1 MAEEKNIDPLVFMQ
15 QELCD
20 MWGINNQTKY
30 VFYYDESNNCR
41 KFWVDDSK
49 QQFNTDHTADFVLA
63 GLVRKEEEKVEA
75 SLETF
80 RKPLKLQANVEEIK
94 FKNLYAKGDFLQCVK
109 ERRLFETLS
118 WIDKSPFYIHY
129 TNVNNLFYTLV
140 EIFDSIVKPDEI
152 SEFGYDYFKMKS
164 VFYYMFKGKADALQ
178 ILMFKYKYPNIQR
191 EDVEAFCN
199 DLLFL
204 LGSRREMKEEEKFLA
219 GMLARAAQ
227 SDELVFLHD
236 NDDYVM
242 QENYA
247 EFYADPIRKYQK
259 SRHIFDEETTVQDIV
274 KKQIA
279 MGENMADNFNF
290 VKSETDIF
298 VQLSDV
304 VAGILGKLFKYIN
317 STSVNQRRR
326 DVEGLSKLQVE
337 NILLIDKLR
346 MEADRENPGFLCSI
360 GPWDGI
366 GILNRFFEMVNCLQ
380 SIFNKFGIDR
390 ISKLMITHLHYDH
403 INGIEHLIKRG
414 WIDAN
419 TEVWMNTQYPWKQPT
434 YNRILLQ
441 LSALGVKF
449 IDPIIGNSTNN
460 IHILYPDVSFNKK
473 NKAPKNNINNTS
485 VLYQICF
492 GENSMLFTGDI
503 ETEGWENVSTC
514 MPNLCKST
522 YYCISHH
529 GSITGHIRSNCMPAN
544 CCITTLADCADST
557 RLQVLMGRD
566 GAYKGVYSRKVLGDF
581 KNIEKT
587 EEAQK
592 YLSLDWKT
600 GKVRS
605 V

>member
-1 MAEEKNIDPLVFMQ
+1 MGGIRSMAEEKNIDPLVSMQ

-94 FKNLYAKGDFLQCVK
+94 FKNLYAKGDFLQCLK

-140 EIFDSIVKPDEI
+140 EIFDSIVKPEEI

-204 LGSRREMKEEEKFLA
+204 LGSRREMKEEENFLA
-219 GMLARAAQ
+219 GMLAKAAE

-279 MGENMADNFNF
+279 MGENMADNFKF

-366 GILNRFFEMVNCLQ
+366 GILNRFFEMV
-380 SIFNKFGIDR
+380 K
-390 ISKLMITHLHYDH
+390 
-403 INGIEHLIKRG
+403 
-414 WIDAN
+414 
-419 TEVWMNTQYPWKQPT
+419 
-434 YNRILLQ
+434 
-441 LSALGVKF
+441 
-449 IDPIIGNSTNN
+449 
-460 IHILYPDVSFNKK
+460 
-473 NKAPKNNINNTS
+473 
-485 VLYQICF
+485 
-492 GENSMLFTGDI
+492 
-503 ETEGWENVSTC
+503 
-514 MPNLCKST
+514 
-522 YYCISHH
+522 
-529 GSITGHIRSNCMPAN
+529 
-544 CCITTLADCADST
+544 
-557 RLQVLMGRD
+557 
-566 GAYKGVYSRKVLGDF
+566 SRK
-581 KNIEKT
+581 EK
-587 EEAQK
+587 
-592 YLSLDWKT
+592 
-600 GKVRS
+600 
-605 V
+605 

>member
-1 MAEEKNIDPLVFMQ
+1 MGGIRSMAEEKNIDPLVFMQ

-366 GILNRFFEMVNCLQ
+366 GILNRFFKMV
-380 SIFNKFGIDR
+380 K
-390 ISKLMITHLHYDH
+390 
-403 INGIEHLIKRG
+403 
-414 WIDAN
+414 
-419 TEVWMNTQYPWKQPT
+419 
-434 YNRILLQ
+434 
-441 LSALGVKF
+441 
-449 IDPIIGNSTNN
+449 
-460 IHILYPDVSFNKK
+460 
-473 NKAPKNNINNTS
+473 
-485 VLYQICF
+485 
-492 GENSMLFTGDI
+492 
-503 ETEGWENVSTC
+503 
-514 MPNLCKST
+514 
-522 YYCISHH
+522 
-529 GSITGHIRSNCMPAN
+529 
-544 CCITTLADCADST
+544 
-557 RLQVLMGRD
+557 
-566 GAYKGVYSRKVLGDF
+566 SRK
-581 KNIEKT
+581 EK
-587 EEAQK
+587 
-592 YLSLDWKT
+592 
-600 GKVRS
+600 
-605 V
+605 

>member
-1 MAEEKNIDPLVFMQ
+1 MGGIRSMAEEKNIDPLVSMQ

-63 GLVRKEEEKVEA
+63 GLVRKEEEKVET

-94 FKNLYAKGDFLQCVK
+94 FKNLYAKGDFLQCLK

-140 EIFDSIVKPDEI
+140 EIFDSIVKPEEI

-219 GMLARAAQ
+219 GMLAKAAE

-279 MGENMADNFNF
+279 MGENMADNFKF

-366 GILNRFFEMVNCLQ
+366 GILNRFFEMV
-380 SIFNKFGIDR
+380 K
-390 ISKLMITHLHYDH
+390 
-403 INGIEHLIKRG
+403 
-414 WIDAN
+414 
-419 TEVWMNTQYPWKQPT
+419 
-434 YNRILLQ
+434 
-441 LSALGVKF
+441 
-449 IDPIIGNSTNN
+449 
-460 IHILYPDVSFNKK
+460 
-473 NKAPKNNINNTS
+473 
-485 VLYQICF
+485 
-492 GENSMLFTGDI
+492 
-503 ETEGWENVSTC
+503 
-514 MPNLCKST
+514 
-522 YYCISHH
+522 
-529 GSITGHIRSNCMPAN
+529 
-544 CCITTLADCADST
+544 
-557 RLQVLMGRD
+557 
-566 GAYKGVYSRKVLGDF
+566 SRK
-581 KNIEKT
+581 EK
-587 EEAQK
+587 
-592 YLSLDWKT
+592 
-600 GKVRS
+600 
-605 V
+605 

>member
-1 MAEEKNIDPLVFMQ
+1 MGGIRSMAEEKNIDPLVSMQ

-80 RKPLKLQANVEEIK
+80 RKTLKLQANVEEIK

-219 GMLARAAQ
+219 GMLARAAE

-279 MGENMADNFNF
+279 MGENMADNFKF

-366 GILNRFFEMVNCLQ
+366 GILNRFFEMV
-380 SIFNKFGIDR
+380 K
-390 ISKLMITHLHYDH
+390 
-403 INGIEHLIKRG
+403 
-414 WIDAN
+414 
-419 TEVWMNTQYPWKQPT
+419 
-434 YNRILLQ
+434 
-441 LSALGVKF
+441 
-449 IDPIIGNSTNN
+449 
-460 IHILYPDVSFNKK
+460 
-473 NKAPKNNINNTS
+473 
-485 VLYQICF
+485 
-492 GENSMLFTGDI
+492 
-503 ETEGWENVSTC
+503 
-514 MPNLCKST
+514 
-522 YYCISHH
+522 
-529 GSITGHIRSNCMPAN
+529 
-544 CCITTLADCADST
+544 
-557 RLQVLMGRD
+557 
-566 GAYKGVYSRKVLGDF
+566 SRK
-581 KNIEKT
+581 EK
-587 EEAQK
+587 
-592 YLSLDWKT
+592 
-600 GKVRS
+600 
-605 V
+605 

>member
-1 MAEEKNIDPLVFMQ
+1 MGGIRSMGEEKNIDPLVSMQ
-15 QELCD
+15 QEICD

-164 VFYYMFKGKADALQ
+164 VFYYMFKEKADALQ

-219 GMLARAAQ
+219 GMLARAAEG
-227 SDELVFLHD
+227 DELVFLHD

-247 EFYADPIRKYQK
+247 EFYTDPIRKYQK

-279 MGENMADNFNF
+279 MGENMADNFKF

-366 GILNRFFEMVNCLQ
+366 GILNRFFEMV
-380 SIFNKFGIDR
+380 K
-390 ISKLMITHLHYDH
+390 
-403 INGIEHLIKRG
+403 
-414 WIDAN
+414 
-419 TEVWMNTQYPWKQPT
+419 
-434 YNRILLQ
+434 
-441 LSALGVKF
+441 
-449 IDPIIGNSTNN
+449 
-460 IHILYPDVSFNKK
+460 
-473 NKAPKNNINNTS
+473 
-485 VLYQICF
+485 
-492 GENSMLFTGDI
+492 
-503 ETEGWENVSTC
+503 
-514 MPNLCKST
+514 
-522 YYCISHH
+522 
-529 GSITGHIRSNCMPAN
+529 
-544 CCITTLADCADST
+544 
-557 RLQVLMGRD
+557 
-566 GAYKGVYSRKVLGDF
+566 SRK
-581 KNIEKT
+581 EK
-587 EEAQK
+587 
-592 YLSLDWKT
+592 
-600 GKVRS
+600 
-605 V
+605 

>member
-1 MAEEKNIDPLVFMQ
+1 MDNERNIDPLVSMQ

-49 QQFNTDHTADFVLA
+49 QQFNTDYTADFVLA
-63 GLVRKEEEKVEA
+63 GLVKKEEDIVDV

-80 RKPLKLQANVEEIK
+80 RKPLKLQGNVEEIK
-94 FKNLYAKGDFLQCVK
+94 FKKLYAKGDFLQCVK
-109 ERRLFETLS
+109 EKRLFETLS

-164 VFYYMFKGKADALQ
+164 VFYHMFKGKADELQ

-199 DLLFL
+199 ELLFL

-219 GMLARAAQ
+219 GMLARASK

-236 NDDYVM
+236 NDDYIM

-259 SRHIFDEETTVQDIV
+259 STHIFDEETTVQDIV
-274 KKQIA
+274 KRQIA
-279 MGENMADNFNF
+279 QGENMADNFKF

-317 STSVNQRRR
+317 STSVSQRRK
-326 DVEGLSKLQVE
+326 DIEGLSKLQVD
-337 NILLIDKLR
+337 NVLLIDKLR

-360 GPWDGI
+360 APLDEV
-366 GILNRFFEMVNCLQ
+366 GILNRFFEMV
-380 SIFNKFGIDR
+380 K
-390 ISKLMITHLHYDH
+390 
-403 INGIEHLIKRG
+403 
-414 WIDAN
+414 
-419 TEVWMNTQYPWKQPT
+419 
-434 YNRILLQ
+434 
-441 LSALGVKF
+441 
-449 IDPIIGNSTNN
+449 
-460 IHILYPDVSFNKK
+460 
-473 NKAPKNNINNTS
+473 
-485 VLYQICF
+485 
-492 GENSMLFTGDI
+492 
-503 ETEGWENVSTC
+503 
-514 MPNLCKST
+514 
-522 YYCISHH
+522 
-529 GSITGHIRSNCMPAN
+529 
-544 CCITTLADCADST
+544 
-557 RLQVLMGRD
+557 
-566 GAYKGVYSRKVLGDF
+566 SRK
-581 KNIEKT
+581 
-587 EEAQK
+587 
-592 YLSLDWKT
+592 
-600 GKVRS
+600 
-605 V
+605 

>member
-1 MAEEKNIDPLVFMQ
+1 MGGIRSMAEEKNIDPLVSMQ

-219 GMLARAAQ
+219 GMLARAAE

-279 MGENMADNFNF
+279 MGENMADNFKF
-290 VKSETDIF
+290 VKSETNIF

-317 STSVNQRRR
+317 STSVIQRRR

-346 MEADRENPGFLCSI
+346 MEADRVNPGFLCSI

-366 GILNRFFEMVNCLQ
+366 VILNRFFEMV
-380 SIFNKFGIDR
+380 K
-390 ISKLMITHLHYDH
+390 
-403 INGIEHLIKRG
+403 
-414 WIDAN
+414 
-419 TEVWMNTQYPWKQPT
+419 
-434 YNRILLQ
+434 
-441 LSALGVKF
+441 
-449 IDPIIGNSTNN
+449 
-460 IHILYPDVSFNKK
+460 
-473 NKAPKNNINNTS
+473 
-485 VLYQICF
+485 
-492 GENSMLFTGDI
+492 
-503 ETEGWENVSTC
+503 
-514 MPNLCKST
+514 
-522 YYCISHH
+522 
-529 GSITGHIRSNCMPAN
+529 
-544 CCITTLADCADST
+544 
-557 RLQVLMGRD
+557 
-566 GAYKGVYSRKVLGDF
+566 SRK
-581 KNIEKT
+581 KK
-587 EEAQK
+587 
-592 YLSLDWKT
+592 
-600 GKVRS
+600 
-605 V
+605 

>member
-1 MAEEKNIDPLVFMQ
+1 MGGIRSMAEEKNIDPLVSMQ

-49 QQFNTDHTADFVLA
+49 QQFNTDYTADFVLA

-94 FKNLYAKGDFLQCVK
+94 FKKLYAKGDFLQCVN

-219 GMLARAAQ
+219 GMLARAAE

-279 MGENMADNFNF
+279 MGENMADNFKF

-346 MEADRENPGFLCSI
+346 MEAGRENPGFLCSI

-366 GILNRFFEMVNCLQ
+366 GILNRFFEMV
-380 SIFNKFGIDR
+380 K
-390 ISKLMITHLHYDH
+390 
-403 INGIEHLIKRG
+403 
-414 WIDAN
+414 
-419 TEVWMNTQYPWKQPT
+419 
-434 YNRILLQ
+434 
-441 LSALGVKF
+441 
-449 IDPIIGNSTNN
+449 
-460 IHILYPDVSFNKK
+460 
-473 NKAPKNNINNTS
+473 
-485 VLYQICF
+485 
-492 GENSMLFTGDI
+492 
-503 ETEGWENVSTC
+503 
-514 MPNLCKST
+514 
-522 YYCISHH
+522 
-529 GSITGHIRSNCMPAN
+529 
-544 CCITTLADCADST
+544 
-557 RLQVLMGRD
+557 
-566 GAYKGVYSRKVLGDF
+566 SRK
-581 KNIEKT
+581 EK
-587 EEAQK
+587 
-592 YLSLDWKT
+592 
-600 GKVRS
+600 
-605 V
+605 

>member
-1 MAEEKNIDPLVFMQ
+1 MGGIRSMAEEKNIDPLVFMQ

-178 ILMFKYKYPNIQR
+178 ILMFKYKYPDIQR
-191 EDVEAFCN
+191 EDVEAFYN

-279 MGENMADNFNF
+279 MGENMADNFKF

-366 GILNRFFEMVNCLQ
+366 GILNRFFEMV
-380 SIFNKFGIDR
+380 K
-390 ISKLMITHLHYDH
+390 
-403 INGIEHLIKRG
+403 
-414 WIDAN
+414 
-419 TEVWMNTQYPWKQPT
+419 
-434 YNRILLQ
+434 
-441 LSALGVKF
+441 
-449 IDPIIGNSTNN
+449 
-460 IHILYPDVSFNKK
+460 
-473 NKAPKNNINNTS
+473 
-485 VLYQICF
+485 
-492 GENSMLFTGDI
+492 
-503 ETEGWENVSTC
+503 
-514 MPNLCKST
+514 
-522 YYCISHH
+522 
-529 GSITGHIRSNCMPAN
+529 
-544 CCITTLADCADST
+544 
-557 RLQVLMGRD
+557 
-566 GAYKGVYSRKVLGDF
+566 SRK
-581 KNIEKT
+581 EK
-587 EEAQK
+587 
-592 YLSLDWKT
+592 
-600 GKVRS
+600 
-605 V
+605 

>member
-1 MAEEKNIDPLVFMQ
+1 MDGEKNIDPLVSMQ

-63 GLVRKEEEKVEA
+63 GVVRKEEEKVEA

-94 FKNLYAKGDFLQCVK
+94 YKNLYAKGDFLQCVK

-219 GMLARAAQ
+219 GMLARAAE
-227 SDELVFLHD
+227 SDELVFLYD

-247 EFYADPIRKYQK
+247 EFYTDPIRKYQK

-274 KKQIA
+274 KKQIT
-279 MGENMADNFNF
+279 MGENMADNFKF

-346 MEADRENPGFLCSI
+346 MEAERENPGFLCSI
-360 GPWDGI
+360 GPWDGV
-366 GILNRFFEMVNCLQ
+366 GILNRFFEMV
-380 SIFNKFGIDR
+380 K
-390 ISKLMITHLHYDH
+390 
-403 INGIEHLIKRG
+403 
-414 WIDAN
+414 
-419 TEVWMNTQYPWKQPT
+419 
-434 YNRILLQ
+434 NRKI
-441 LSALGVKF
+441 V
-449 IDPIIGNSTNN
+449 
-460 IHILYPDVSFNKK
+460 
-473 NKAPKNNINNTS
+473 
-485 VLYQICF
+485 
-492 GENSMLFTGDI
+492 
-503 ETEGWENVSTC
+503 
-514 MPNLCKST
+514 
-522 YYCISHH
+522 
-529 GSITGHIRSNCMPAN
+529 
-544 CCITTLADCADST
+544 
-557 RLQVLMGRD
+557 
-566 GAYKGVYSRKVLGDF
+566 
-581 KNIEKT
+581 
-587 EEAQK
+587 
-592 YLSLDWKT
+592 
-600 GKVRS
+600 
-605 V
+605 

>member
-1 MAEEKNIDPLVFMQ
+1 MGGIRSMAEEKNIDPLVFMQ

-279 MGENMADNFNF
+279 MGENMADNFKF
-290 VKSETDIF
+290 VKSETAIF

-366 GILNRFFEMVNCLQ
+366 GILNRFFEMV
-380 SIFNKFGIDR
+380 K
-390 ISKLMITHLHYDH
+390 
-403 INGIEHLIKRG
+403 
-414 WIDAN
+414 
-419 TEVWMNTQYPWKQPT
+419 
-434 YNRILLQ
+434 
-441 LSALGVKF
+441 
-449 IDPIIGNSTNN
+449 
-460 IHILYPDVSFNKK
+460 
-473 NKAPKNNINNTS
+473 
-485 VLYQICF
+485 
-492 GENSMLFTGDI
+492 
-503 ETEGWENVSTC
+503 
-514 MPNLCKST
+514 
-522 YYCISHH
+522 
-529 GSITGHIRSNCMPAN
+529 
-544 CCITTLADCADST
+544 
-557 RLQVLMGRD
+557 
-566 GAYKGVYSRKVLGDF
+566 SRK
-581 KNIEKT
+581 EK
-587 EEAQK
+587 
-592 YLSLDWKT
+592 
-600 GKVRS
+600 
-605 V
+605 

>member
-1 MAEEKNIDPLVFMQ
+1 MEGEKNIDPLVTMQ
-15 QELCD
+15 QDLCD

-191 EDVEAFCN
+191 EDVGAFCN

-219 GMLARAAQ
+219 GMLARAAE

-279 MGENMADNFNF
+279 MGENMEDNFKF
-290 VKSETDIF
+290 VKSEADKF

-317 STSVNQRRR
+317 STSVNQRRK
-326 DVEGLSKLQVE
+326 DVQSLSQIQVD

-366 GILNRFFEMVNCLQ
+366 GILNRFFEMV
-380 SIFNKFGIDR
+380 K
-390 ISKLMITHLHYDH
+390 
-403 INGIEHLIKRG
+403 
-414 WIDAN
+414 
-419 TEVWMNTQYPWKQPT
+419 
-434 YNRILLQ
+434 
-441 LSALGVKF
+441 
-449 IDPIIGNSTNN
+449 
-460 IHILYPDVSFNKK
+460 
-473 NKAPKNNINNTS
+473 
-485 VLYQICF
+485 
-492 GENSMLFTGDI
+492 
-503 ETEGWENVSTC
+503 
-514 MPNLCKST
+514 
-522 YYCISHH
+522 
-529 GSITGHIRSNCMPAN
+529 
-544 CCITTLADCADST
+544 
-557 RLQVLMGRD
+557 
-566 GAYKGVYSRKVLGDF
+566 SRK
-581 KNIEKT
+581 EK
-587 EEAQK
+587 
-592 YLSLDWKT
+592 
-600 GKVRS
+600 
-605 V
+605 

>member
-1 MAEEKNIDPLVFMQ
+1 MGGIRSMAEEKNIDPLVFMQ

-304 VAGILGKLFKYIN
+304 VSGILGKLFKYIN

-366 GILNRFFEMVNCLQ
+366 GILNRFFEMV
-380 SIFNKFGIDR
+380 K
-390 ISKLMITHLHYDH
+390 
-403 INGIEHLIKRG
+403 
-414 WIDAN
+414 
-419 TEVWMNTQYPWKQPT
+419 
-434 YNRILLQ
+434 
-441 LSALGVKF
+441 
-449 IDPIIGNSTNN
+449 
-460 IHILYPDVSFNKK
+460 
-473 NKAPKNNINNTS
+473 
-485 VLYQICF
+485 
-492 GENSMLFTGDI
+492 
-503 ETEGWENVSTC
+503 
-514 MPNLCKST
+514 
-522 YYCISHH
+522 
-529 GSITGHIRSNCMPAN
+529 
-544 CCITTLADCADST
+544 
-557 RLQVLMGRD
+557 
-566 GAYKGVYSRKVLGDF
+566 SRK
-581 KNIEKT
+581 EK
-587 EEAQK
+587 
-592 YLSLDWKT
+592 
-600 GKVRS
+600 
-605 V
+605 

>member
-1 MAEEKNIDPLVFMQ
+1 MGGIRSMAEEKNIDPLVSMQ

-219 GMLARAAQ
+219 GMLARAAE

-279 MGENMADNFNF
+279 MGENMADNFKF

-366 GILNRFFEMVNCLQ
+366 VILNRFFEMV
-380 SIFNKFGIDR
+380 K
-390 ISKLMITHLHYDH
+390 
-403 INGIEHLIKRG
+403 
-414 WIDAN
+414 
-419 TEVWMNTQYPWKQPT
+419 
-434 YNRILLQ
+434 
-441 LSALGVKF
+441 
-449 IDPIIGNSTNN
+449 
-460 IHILYPDVSFNKK
+460 
-473 NKAPKNNINNTS
+473 
-485 VLYQICF
+485 
-492 GENSMLFTGDI
+492 
-503 ETEGWENVSTC
+503 
-514 MPNLCKST
+514 
-522 YYCISHH
+522 
-529 GSITGHIRSNCMPAN
+529 
-544 CCITTLADCADST
+544 
-557 RLQVLMGRD
+557 
-566 GAYKGVYSRKVLGDF
+566 SRK
-581 KNIEKT
+581 KK
-587 EEAQK
+587 
-592 YLSLDWKT
+592 
-600 GKVRS
+600 
-605 V
+605 

>member
-1 MAEEKNIDPLVFMQ
+1 MGGTRSMAEEKNIDPLVSMQ

-94 FKNLYAKGDFLQCVK
+94 FKNLYAKGNFLQCVK

-191 EDVEAFCN
+191 EEVEAFCN

-219 GMLARAAQ
+219 GMLARAAE

-279 MGENMADNFNF
+279 MGENMADNFKF

-304 VAGILGKLFKYIN
+304 VAGILGKMFKYIN
-317 STSVNQRRR
+317 STSINQRRR

-366 GILNRFFEMVNCLQ
+366 GILNRFFEMV
-380 SIFNKFGIDR
+380 K
-390 ISKLMITHLHYDH
+390 
-403 INGIEHLIKRG
+403 
-414 WIDAN
+414 
-419 TEVWMNTQYPWKQPT
+419 
-434 YNRILLQ
+434 
-441 LSALGVKF
+441 
-449 IDPIIGNSTNN
+449 
-460 IHILYPDVSFNKK
+460 
-473 NKAPKNNINNTS
+473 
-485 VLYQICF
+485 
-492 GENSMLFTGDI
+492 
-503 ETEGWENVSTC
+503 
-514 MPNLCKST
+514 
-522 YYCISHH
+522 
-529 GSITGHIRSNCMPAN
+529 
-544 CCITTLADCADST
+544 
-557 RLQVLMGRD
+557 
-566 GAYKGVYSRKVLGDF
+566 SRK
-581 KNIEKT
+581 EK
-587 EEAQK
+587 
-592 YLSLDWKT
+592 
-600 GKVRS
+600 
-605 V
+605 